1 MIAGMFEQEIAAYV
15 IYGIFLNFLFSI
27 LFAMYLSKNIGVEE
41 MARNMGTKQQSLLVK
56 LSLFIPYAK
65 MLITLYRVAILQIYF
80 LNRGYSHK
88 EFWIY
93 LTHDDKIKE

>member
-1 MIAGMFEQEIAAYV
+1 MVLGMHEQDLLAY
-15 IYGIFLNFLFSI
+15 IIFGLILNFVFSI
-27 LFAMYLSKNIGVEE
+27 LFGIYLSKNIGMEE
-41 MARNMGTKQQSLLVK
+41 MIRSKGEKEQSILIS

-65 MLITLYRVAILQIYF
+65 MFITLYRVAILQIFF

-93 LTHDDKIKE
+93 LTHEQNEQQ

>member
-1 MIAGMFEQEIAAYV
+1 MFEQDIAAYI

-41 MARNMGTKQQSLLVK
+41 MAKNMGTKQQSLLVK

-65 MLITLYRVAILQIYF
+65 MLITLYRVAILQIFF
-80 LNRGYSHK
+80 LNRGYTHK

>member
-1 MIAGMFEQEIAAYV
+1 MFEQEIAAYV

-41 MARNMGTKQQSLLVK
+41 MARNMGTKQQNLLVK

-65 MLITLYRVAILQIYF
+65 MLITLYRVAILQIFF

>member
-1 MIAGMFEQEIAAYV
+1 MFEQEIAAYI

-41 MARNMGTKQQSLLVK
+41 MARNMGTKQQNLFVK

-65 MLITLYRVAILQIYF
+65 MLITLYRVAVLQIFF
-80 LNRGYSHK
+80 LNRGYTHK

>member
-1 MIAGMFEQEIAAYV
+1 MFEQEIAAYI

-65 MLITLYRVAILQIYF
+65 MLITLYRVAILQIFF

>member
-1 MIAGMFEQEIAAYV
+1 MFEQEIAAYI
-15 IYGIFLNFLFSI
+15 IYGIFLNFLFSV
-27 LFAMYLSKNIGVEE
+27 LFALYLSKNIGVEE

-65 MLITLYRVAILQIYF
+65 MLVTLYRVAVLQFFF
-80 LNRGYSHK
+80 LNRGYTHK

>member
-1 MIAGMFEQEIAAYV
+1 MFEQEIAAYI

-41 MARNMGTKQQSLLVK
+41 MAKNMGTKQQSLLVK

-65 MLITLYRVAILQIYF
+65 MLVTLYRVAILQIFF
-80 LNRGYSHK
+80 LNRGHSHK

-93 LTHDDKIKE
+93 LTHDDKITE

>member
-1 MIAGMFEQEIAAYV
+1 MFEQEIAAYV

-41 MARNMGTKQQSLLVK
+41 MARNMGDKQQNLFVK

-65 MLITLYRVAILQIYF
+65 MLITLYRVAILQIFF